1 MAKNQSLPMIPM
13 ADRRLPKWANGVIAV
28 GSVVLV
34 GFVVYVIYKSLKKR
48 SEQKNETQTINQVK
62 DDLKKNL
69 ATGGKLTW
77 ANQLS
82 VYNTACNTI
91 QRLLDGCEYVES
103 ELEVVKTICEVVK
116 TQADWLK
123 MQEVWGIRELEN
135 CLTWGKTKYNLGD
148 ALADQMD
155 WTTTTGSMSKDWVVG
170 GYAFKKGKRWS
181 NSIDMIKEYFASKN
195 IKF

>member
-1 MAKNQSLPMIPM
+1 MAKGNYTQYIPITNRKLPQ
-13 ADRRLPKWANGVIAV
+13 WANGVIAV
-28 GSVVLV
+28 GSVALV
-34 GFVVYVIYKSLKKR
+34 GFVVYVIYKSLKKKA
-48 SEQKNETQTINQVK
+48 ENKNEAQTINQVK
-62 DDLKKNL
+62 DDLKNNL
-69 ATGGKLTW
+69 SSGGKLTW

-91 QRLLDGCEYVES
+91 QKLLDGCEYVES
-103 ELEVVKTICEVVK
+103 ELEVVKTICETVK

-123 MQEVWGIRELEN
+123 LQEVWGIREIEN
-135 CLTWGKTKYNLGD
+135 CITWGKTKYNLGD

-155 WTTTTGSMSKDWVVG
+155 WTVSTNSMSKDWVVG